1 MQTTGRLFDD
11 IAKLTGGAMGA
22 LGGVKQE
29 AEAAIRQRLERI
41 LSDMDLVPRDEFD
54 AMADVAR
61 AAREEQ
67 EALTKKVAALEAR
80 LAKLESAPKAAP
92 SKTGTAKAAAKTAK
106 AKTAPTKD

>member
-80 LAKLESAPKAAP
+80 LAKLEGAKATP
-92 SKTGTAKAAAKTAK
+92 AKAAAKTAK
-106 AKTAPTKD
+106 AKTAPAKD